1 MIFLLW
7 VSFSRISFSRIYFS
21 EFHFCELYEFPW
33 SYFSLTHIH
42 FLSVYA
48 LQPNSHYNP
57 WKSLP
62 NNFATCR
69 TASASLVAVKNWRW
83 KPFPYNMYVALCHTF
98 PHCETSLCVLRTQE
112 TNFSP
117 NQQKILQ
124 KPGKT
129 GQKPAKTGEIL
140 GVLIIS
146 LEDSETLGIFQILD
160 YSGKDP
166 AEFRPIPNLRPFL
179 DFGWNVLPIY
189 YEEVA

>member
-1 MIFLLW
+1 MTSAGKAIKHFKFFFYIWRDFFGFHFLEFHFLEN
-7 VSFSRISFSRIYFS
+7 YFR
-21 EFHFCELYEFPW
+21 EFHFCEFYEFPW

-117 NQQKILQ
+117 
-124 KPGKT
+124 KPAKNHAKPVKT
-129 GQKPAKTGEIL
+129 GQKLAKTIEIM
-140 GVLIIS
+140 GVLNIS
-146 LEDSETLGIFQILD
+146 LEDSETLVF
-160 YSGKDP
+160 K
-166 AEFRPIPNLRPFL
+166 F
-179 DFGWNVLPIY
+179 
-189 YEEVA
+189 